1 MYEFPFGSN
10 KAFLN
15 QGGVLA
21 NIVGGWQMG
30 GTFEYQPGALL
41 DFGNLF
47 FNGNLDDI
55 KKDNPEIALQRDG
68 TIDAS
73 KTWFNVDAGFE
84 RSAALQP
91 ATFQKRASRSE
102 WTACVAPGTSW

>member
-1 MYEFPFGSN
+1 MYEFPFGTN

-41 DFGNLF
+41 EFGNLF
-47 FNGNLDDI
+47 FNGNMDDI

-91 ATFQKRASRSE
+91 ATLPEARLPVPYR
-102 WTACVAPGTSW
+102 